1 MEPINKI
8 LFHNGQYFAW
18 KKGDL
23 HTQYG
28 LLKEDVLK
36 KAKGIIT
43 SNIGKEFNVLE
54 PHFTDLIKKATR
66 GPQII
71 TNKDIGLILTET
83 GLNKTS
89 VVLESGT
96 GSGFL
101 TCHLAKIVKKVI
113 TYERRD
119 DFQKIAKDNGALLG
133 FKNITFKLKDIYEG
147 IEEKNMDTIILDL
160 PEPWRVV
167 ESSFNALKT
176 GGYFVVYVPGIDQVS
191 TFIKEAQKK
200 FFLIKVT
207 ELLQREWHVEEGR
220 VRPESQMMGHTG
232 FLCFLRKL

>member
-23 HTQYG
+23 HTQHG
-28 LLKEDVLK
+28 LLKEADLK
-36 KAKGIIT
+36 KAKGLIT
-43 SNIGKEFNVLE
+43 SNIGKEFKVLE

-89 VVLESGT
+89 IVLESGT

-147 IEEKNMDTIILDL
+147 IEEKNIDTIVLDL

-167 ESSFNALKT
+167 ESSFTALKT
-176 GGYFVVYVPGIDQVS
+176 
-191 TFIKEAQKK
+191 
-200 FFLIKVT
+200 
-207 ELLQREWHVEEGR
+207 
-220 VRPESQMMGHTG
+220 
-232 FLCFLRKL
+232 